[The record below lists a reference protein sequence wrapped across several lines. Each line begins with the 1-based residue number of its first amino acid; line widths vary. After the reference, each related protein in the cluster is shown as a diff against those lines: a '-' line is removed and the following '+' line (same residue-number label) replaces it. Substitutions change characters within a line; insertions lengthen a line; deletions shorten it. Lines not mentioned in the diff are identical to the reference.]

1 MAPLKSLEKSYSI
14 LDSNFQSF
22 CASHAIFT
30 VEDFLIQ
37 DLDAL
42 ATLAEQEPT
51 SQRLKEGI
59 NQILSIIDKQQ
70 HQPWLN
76 GFQLLKDALQNKHV
90 LSTGFD
96 GIDSLLGGGVR
107 EGQLTELVGSSSSG
121 KTQVCLQVAANVAKQ
136 HMGRVIFVDT
146 GNSFSPRRIEQFVGR
161 ISGSALNQNIVQ
173 TVMSNILCHS
183 VFDIFS
189 MFDVLHQLEIS
200 LRSQGHSGD
209 FKVQSLIVDSISSLI
224 TPILGGGGSQGHALM
239 TSAGILL
246 KKLAHEHNIAVLV
259 TNHMVAGEGGNFKP
273 ALGESW
279 KSIPHVR
286 LLLSRDQGKNVC
298 NVTILKHPSQASGKA
313 ARFTVDD

>member
-161 ISGSALNQNIVQ
+161 ISGSALNQ